1 MTHFSFIKII
11 TIQIFILILIN
22 KSCNFQNTTNN
33 LVFNDEINIA
43 NDIDYHSS
51 KLLENFYFLMF
62 NNHFFYS
69 DLIYQLI
76 NDKTC
81 LNFIKSLIDKDNYK
95 NNYLNVI
102 GRKLVTNGFFTNSLG
117 GEDECLEHDELY
129 VLFTLNYSLSNISK
143 NINKNEYQHLLFIET
158 LSRPLDICIWNYC
171 KSLKE
176 NLTFIVN
183 NMKDQIKQFINFE
196 DLEIIN
202 INYKDKDKEAK
213 NNEETN
219 KKKDYVSIL
228 ITFFGIIFLITFIG
242 TISSFYMENEKEKD
256 NLNRNNSLSD
266 LGESYKDKTS
276 YKFLSAF
283 NIVKN
288 SLLLSK
294 KKEPLSNQNSLI
306 ELSLIRIII
315 LFFILL
321 AENTFII
328 LKYIYQGRHLLSFL
342 ESNSFIYI
350 KIGTISYE
358 FYKIICGV
366 IFGFKFINYYK
377 KTNSFNFKSIIKFIF
392 KFLPFS
398 AIFLIIHFLLQCNI
412 DNIVRIMHENVR
424 NIYISKIMNKCYY
437 CQKDYT
443 NIFNPLI
450 FMKYNSSDF
459 NVTQYDGCFRPTLFS
474 ISEFICYIFIILIMI
489 IFLKLKSKIVEI
501 IFFIFNFLVLLFTY
515 FLTPETKELT
525 NFTLSRLFGLSASI
539 ATPYLFFPLY
549 FIGFN
554 IGILY
559 YYNKH
564 QPETFNELNINE
576 NNYIPFEYCYKL
588 SIYLGRIS
596 GLIKNIISYICLA
609 MIIIIS
615 SYYTIIIKYKDKI
628 YFKFDYILKFMY
640 VYHGIL
646 SGFFFSIFIAIYLSQ
661 KERNFFRF
669 ALSSDFFVFVDKIA
683 FIFFNI
689 FSGVLRVFHGISILE
704 IHLEVINIM
713 KNTANLF
720 LIICVFSVISA
731 IIIFIPI
738 KWITFFILKGFNFDI
753 DK

>member
-1 MTHFSFIKII
+1 M
-11 TIQIFILILIN
+11 
-22 KSCNFQNTTNN
+22 
-33 LVFNDEINIA
+33 
-43 NDIDYHSS
+43 
-51 KLLENFYFLMF
+51 
-62 NNHFFYS
+62 
-69 DLIYQLI
+69 
-76 NDKTC
+76 
-81 LNFIKSLIDKDNYK
+81 
-95 NNYLNVI
+95 
-102 GRKLVTNGFFTNSLG
+102 RNGFFTNSIG
-117 GEDECLEHDELY
+117 GEDECLENDELY

-143 NINKNEYQHLLFIET
+143 NIESNENQHLLFIET
-158 LSRPLDICIWNYC
+158 LTRPLDLCIWNVC

-176 NLTFIVN
+176 NLTLIVDN
-183 NMKDQIKQFINFE
+183 IKDQIKNFISFE
-196 DLEIIN
+196 DIEIIDV
-202 INYKDKDKEAK
+202 NYKNKDEK
-213 NNEETN
+213 NNEET
-219 KKKDYVSIL
+219 KKNVYYSIL
-228 ITFFGIIFLITFIG
+228 IIFFGIILLITFIG
-242 TISSFYMENEKEKD
+242 TICSFYMESEKEKD
-256 NLNRNNSLSD
+256 NLSKINSLSD
-266 LGESYKDKTS
+266 VGESYKDKKI

-283 NIVKN
+283 NIIKN

-342 ESNSFIYI
+342 ESNTFIFI

-358 FYKIICGV
+358 FYKVICGV

-377 KTNSFNFKSIIKFIF
+377 KTNTFNFKSIIKFIF

-412 DNIVRIMHENVR
+412 DNIVRIMNKKVR
-424 NIYISKIMNKCYY
+424 NNYISKIMDNCYY
-437 CQKDYT
+437 CQRDYT

-450 FMKYNSSDF
+450 IMKYNSSDF
-459 NVTQYDGCFRPTLFS
+459 NLTQYDGCFRPTLFS
-474 ISEFICYIFIILIMI
+474 ISEFICCIFIILIMI
-489 IFLKLKSKIVEI
+489 IFLKLKNKIVEI
-501 IFFIFNFLVLLFTY
+501 IFFIFNFLVLLLTY
-515 FLTPETKELT
+515 FLTPETNELT

-559 YYNKH
+559 YYNMH

-588 SIYLGRIS
+588 SIFLGRIS
-596 GLIKNIISYICLA
+596 GLIKNIISCICLA
-609 MIIIIS
+609 IIIIIS
-615 SYYTIIIKYKDKI
+615 SYYTITIKYKDKI
-628 YFKFDYILKFMY
+628 FFEFNYFLKFMY
-640 VYHGIL
+640 VYHGII
-646 SGFFFSIFIAIYLSQ
+646 SGLIFSIFIAIYLSQ
-661 KERNFFRF
+661 NERNFLRF
-669 ALSSDFFVFVDKIA
+669 ALSSDFFVFVNKIA

-713 KNTANLF
+713 KNTTNLF
-720 LIICVFSVISA
+720 LIICLFSVISA

-738 KWITFFILKGFNFDI
+738 KWITFFISNGFNFDI